1 MKKILITLFTI
12 CIAQTFA
19 AKATPEQWIAKAN
32 GVLKEQPRIS
42 SKYIYPGLEPSS
54 VFEASAIL
62 DSATKEYPYRIDM
75 WLGQVQ
81 LFGEINECGMQSKF
95 FDKINTLLKKKKDK
109 CELSGGR
116 KIDDAEKLLEKEFTL
131 VIRKYFE
138 LEYDSCFEIMSRQM
152 YKYLPNSVEALN
164 FLSIHYM
171 LQKNDSALA
180 LLERANKIA
189 PTDCIVLSNLA
200 LYYKRKGDAKKEDE
214 YKKKQDLFCKE
225 K

>member
-1 MKKILITLFTI
+1 MKKFLFTLFTI
-12 CIAQTFA
+12 CITQTFA

-32 GVLKEQPRIS
+32 GVLKEQVRIS
-42 SKYIYPGLEPSS
+42 SKYIYPSIEPSS

-62 DSATKEYPYRIDM
+62 DSATNEYPYRIDM

-95 FDKINTLLKKKKDK
+95 FDKINTLLKTKKDK
-109 CELSGGR
+109 CELAGGK
-116 KIDDAEKLLEKEFTL
+116 KIDNAEKLLEGEFTI
-131 VIRKYFE
+131 VIRKYFD
-138 LEYDSCFEIMSRQM
+138 LEYDSCYEHMSRQM
-152 YKYLPNSVEALN
+152 YKLLPNSVEALN
-164 FLSIHYM
+164 AMSIHYM

-200 LYYKRKGDAKKEDE
+200 QYYERKGDTKKEDE
-214 YKKKQDLFCKE
+214 YKKKQNLFCKE
-225 K
+225 

>member
-1 MKKILITLFTI
+1 
-12 CIAQTFA
+12 
-19 AKATPEQWIAKAN
+19 
-32 GVLKEQPRIS
+32 
-42 SKYIYPGLEPSS
+42 
-54 VFEASAIL
+54 
-62 DSATKEYPYRIDM
+62 M

-200 LYYKRKGDAKKEDE
+200 LYYKRKGDTKKEDE

>member
-1 MKKILITLFTI
+1 MKKFLFTLFTI
-12 CIAQTFA
+12 CIIQTFA

-32 GVLKEQPRIS
+32 GVLKEQLRIS
-42 SKYIYPGLEPSS
+42 SKYIYPGIEPSS

-95 FDKINTLLKKKKDK
+95 FDKINTLLKTKKDK
-109 CELSGGR
+109 CELAGGK
-116 KIDDAEKLLEKEFTL
+116 KINNAEKLLEGEFTI
-131 VIRKYFE
+131 VIKKYFD
-138 LEYDSCFEIMSRQM
+138 LEYDSCYEHMSRQM
-152 YKYLPNSVEALN
+152 YKLLPNSVEALN
-164 FLSIHYM
+164 AMSIHYM

-200 LYYKRKGDAKKEDE
+200 LYYERKGDTKKEDE
-214 YKKKQDLFCKE
+214 YKKKKDLFCKE
-225 K
+225 

>member
-1 MKKILITLFTI
+1 MKKFLITLFTI

-19 AKATPEQWIAKAN
+19 ATPEQWIAKAN
-32 GVLKEQPRIS
+32 GVLKEQLRIS
-42 SKYIYPGLEPSS
+42 SKFIYPGTEPGS

-81 LFGEINECGMQSKF
+81 LFGEINECGLQSKF
-95 FDKINTLLKKKKDK
+95 FDKINTLLRTKKDK
-109 CELSGGR
+109 CELAGGK
-116 KIDDAEKLLEKEFTL
+116 KIDNAEKLLEKEFTI

-138 LEYDSCFEIMSRQM
+138 LEYDSCYELISRQM
-152 YKYLPNSVEALN
+152 YKFLPNSVEALN
-164 FLSIHYM
+164 ALSIHYM

-189 PTDCIVLSNLA
+189 PADCIVLSNLA
-200 LYYKRKGDAKKEDE
+200 LYYKRKGDTKKEDE
-214 YKKKQDLFCKE
+214 YKKQQTLLCKE

>member
-1 MKKILITLFTI
+1 MKKILFTLFTI
-12 CIAQTFA
+12 CITQTFA

-32 GVLKEQPRIS
+32 GVLKEQVRIS
-42 SKYIYPGLEPSS
+42 SKYIYPGHEPSS

-81 LFGEINECGMQSKF
+81 LFGVINECGMQSKF
-95 FDKINTLLKKKKDK
+95 FDKINTLLKTKKDK
-109 CELSGGR
+109 CELAGGK
-116 KIDDAEKLLEKEFTL
+116 KIDNAEKLLEGEFTI
-131 VIRKYFE
+131 VIRKYFD
-138 LEYDSCFEIMSRQM
+138 LEYDSCYEHMSRQM
-152 YKYLPNSVEALN
+152 YKLLPNSVEALN
-164 FLSIHYM
+164 AMSIHYM
-171 LQKNDSALA
+171 LQKNDSALV

-200 LYYKRKGDAKKEDE
+200 LYYERKGDTKKEDE

-225 K
+225 

>member
-54 VFEASAIL
+54 VFEAS
-62 DSATKEYPYRIDM
+62 
-75 WLGQVQ
+75 
-81 LFGEINECGMQSKF
+81 GMQSKF
-95 FDKINTLLKKKKDK
+95 FDKINTLLKTKKDK
-109 CELSGGR
+109 CELAGGK
-116 KIDDAEKLLEKEFTL
+116 KINNAEKLLEGEFTI
-131 VIRKYFE
+131 VIRKYFD
-138 LEYDSCFEIMSRQM
+138 LEYDSCYEYMSRQM
-152 YKYLPNSVEALN
+152 YKLLPNSVEALN
-164 FLSIHYM
+164 AMSIHYM

-200 LYYKRKGDAKKEDE
+200 LYYKRKGNTKKEDE

>member
-1 MKKILITLFTI
+1 MKKFLFTLFTI
-12 CIAQTFA
+12 CITQTFA

-32 GVLKEQPRIS
+32 GVLKEQVRIS
-42 SKYIYPGLEPSS
+42 SKYIYPGIEPSS

-62 DSATKEYPYRIDM
+62 DSATNEYPYRIDM

-95 FDKINTLLKKKKDK
+95 FDKINTLLKTKKDK
-109 CELSGGR
+109 CELAGGK
-116 KIDDAEKLLEKEFTL
+116 KIDNAEKLLEGEFTI
-131 VIRKYFE
+131 VIRKYFD
-138 LEYDSCFEIMSRQM
+138 LEYDSCYEHMSRQM
-152 YKYLPNSVEALN
+152 YKLLPNSVEALN
-164 FLSIHYM
+164 AMSIHYM

-200 LYYKRKGDAKKEDE
+200 LYYKRKGNTKKEDE

>member
-12 CIAQTFA
+12 CVAPIFA
-19 AKATPEQWIAKAN
+19 ATATPEQWIAKAN
-32 GVLKEQPRIS
+32 SVVKEQVRIS
-42 SKYIYPGLEPSS
+42 SKYIYPGIEPSS

-95 FDKINTLLKKKKDK
+95 FDKINTLLKTKKDK
-109 CELSGGR
+109 CELAGGK
-116 KIDDAEKLLEKEFTL
+116 KIDNAEKLLEGEFTI
-131 VIRKYFE
+131 VIRKYFD
-138 LEYDSCFEIMSRQM
+138 LEYDSCYEHMSRQM
-152 YKYLPNSVEALN
+152 YKLLPNSVEALN
-164 FLSIHYM
+164 AMSIHYM

-200 LYYKRKGDAKKEDE
+200 LYYERKGDTKKKDE
-214 YKKKQDLFCKE
+214 YKKKKDLFCKE
-225 K
+225 

>member
-95 FDKINTLLKKKKDK
+95 FDKINTLLKTKKDK
-109 CELSGGR
+109 CELAGGK
-116 KIDDAEKLLEKEFTL
+116 KINNAEKLLEGEFTI
-131 VIRKYFE
+131 VIRKYFD
-138 LEYDSCFEIMSRQM
+138 LEYDSCYEYMSRQM
-152 YKYLPNSVEALN
+152 YKLLPNSVEALN
-164 FLSIHYM
+164 AMSIHYM

-200 LYYKRKGDAKKEDE
+200 LYYKRKGNTKKEDE

-225 K
+225 N